1 MKRSGTARLGF
12 LLDGTMKMFDANG
25 NVASSMR
32 TETLEISRSPLNAS
46 LFDVGSDYRLVS
58 NSADLY
64 AMPSMSEMM
73 TMAGRQDQPQR
84 SVPTITA
91 TGRKQIG
98 ISAISGAGIDKVD
111 QNALMQ
117 RVASSLNGRG
127 FATSSASAGD
137 IASGR
142 FDYVIG
148 VEVVSAKQSKAG
160 KIGGLF
166 GKVTGNSDA
175 AKAGDSEV
183 EVVVTAYQKDG
194 RTILG
199 RQPARQKMAGT
210 PDDAARA
217 AVESALNQII
227 GKLN

>member
-1 MKRSGTARLGF
+1 VR
-12 LLDGTMKMFDANG
+12 
-25 NVASSMR
+25 
-32 TETLEISRSPLNAS
+32 
-46 LFDVGSDYRLVS
+46 
-58 NSADLY
+58 
-64 AMPSMSEMM
+64 
-73 TMAGRQDQPQR
+73 
-84 SVPTITA
+84 
-91 TGRKQIG
+91 
-98 ISAISGAGIDKVD
+98 
-111 QNALMQ
+111 
-117 RVASSLNGRG
+117 
-127 FATSSASAGD
+127 SASTSD

-166 GKVTGNSDA
+166 GKVTGSSDA

-217 AVESALNQII
+217 AVESALNQVV